1 MNALCSLKSPHGQVH
16 SATGEVLLAQDAR
29 YQNVSVTGRGLQA
42 AGTDF
47 LDYNPG
53 LEGMGR
59 MLGRIPPLSRNIR
72 EISLMRERFLGARFG
87 GSSRPGGWLPH
98 CQVYDEAKLHDR
110 CEGRR

>member
-1 MNALCSLKSPHGQVH
+1 MNALCSLKSPHGQIH
-16 SATGEVLLAQDAR
+16 SAMGEVLLAQDAR

-59 MLGRIPPLSRNIR
+59 MLGRIPPL
-72 EISLMRERFLGARFG
+72 
-87 GSSRPGGWLPH
+87 
-98 CQVYDEAKLHDR
+98 
-110 CEGRR
+110 